1 MPKTIEKEQI
11 RKLKEMAQYICLL
24 FKFDANLVSS
34 LKFKDYADDTLV
46 FDTKSNTDLEIV
58 YTMYEDEFN
67 YTGLSYSCNIV
78 TSAKKI
84 FPLPFSVDNLKPS
97 FSLNSD
103 YSIYKDSIHLLFS
116 INNSTSSFAFDE
128 NFNMVSS
135 MFTLDPTYHG
145 IRHKHHYNRRARE
158 GTNEYLNIQEQV
170 RIIKYLS
177 YQKNQD
183 VVELLPELFSN
194 EAYSLDQIEMRER
207 MILCDILII

>member
-11 RKLKEMAQYICLL
+11 IKLKEMAQHVCSL
-24 FKFDANLVSS
+24 FKFDVDLVNA
-34 LKFKDYADDTLV
+34 LEFNDYSDDTLV
-46 FDTKSNTDLEIV
+46 FNIKDNNDLEIV
-58 YTMYEDEFN
+58 YTLYDDEFN
-67 YTGLSYSCNIV
+67 YNGLSYSCNIV

-84 FPLPFSVDNLKPS
+84 FPLSFPVDNLNPS

-103 YSIYKDSIHLLFS
+103 YSIHKDSIHLLFS
-116 INNSTSSFAFDE
+116 INNSSSSFAFDD

-135 MFTLDPTYHG
+135 MFTLDPTYKG
-145 IRHKHHYNRRARE
+145 IRHKHHYNRRSKE
-158 GTNEYLNIQEQV
+158 GTNEYLNMQEQI

-183 VVELLPELFSN
+183 VVELLPEIFSN
-194 EAYSLDQIEMRER
+194 EAYSLDQNEMRER